1 MKNQIQKL
9 HVDIAPSSAITSTI
23 IAIYL
28 LMLASAFIS
37 SGCTENT
44 DITELNKTS
53 TTKRAAIPQSSFG
66 LWQTCNTKP
75 YYISGTNGIA
85 VLVGGNECTSNY
97 LAAQQ
102 KTGQTA
108 NGMQFYGAFKG
119 GSNAPDGTNEI
130 AAFIADDVNTW
141 HGREMGFVKTLND
154 NALKAYLQGTNV
166 PTVFGLISVND
177 NGYHTYKCQ
186 VSYTDHRNVDFY
198 VDGVYKLTLQN
209 SNIDYWNHWNYMVGT
224 THKTS
229 IWNSTGQQLEMYDMT
244 TY

>member
-1 MKNQIQKL
+1 MKNLIQKL
-9 HVDIAPSSAITSTI
+9 HMGVVQTSITFILT
-23 IAIYL
+23 YL
-28 LMLASAFIS
+28 LMLASAFLF

-44 DITELNKTS
+44 DITDLNKQAPTIQ
-53 TTKRAAIPQSSFG
+53 RAAIPQGSFG

-102 KTGQTA
+102 KTGQTT

-154 NALKAYLQGTNV
+154 NALKAYLQAPDG
-166 PTVFGLISVND
+166 PTVFGLISIND

-209 SNIDYWNHWNYMVGT
+209 SNVDYWNHWNYMVGT

>member
-1 MKNQIQKL
+1 MKNPIQKL
-9 HVDIAPSSAITSTI
+9 HMDIAPAATTVITYLVILAFTFMFTGCADNVDVSDANKRST
-23 IAIYL
+23 
-28 LMLASAFIS
+28 M
-37 SGCTENT
+37 
-44 DITELNKTS
+44 
-53 TTKRAAIPQSSFG
+53 KRAAIPQSSFT
-66 LWQTCNTKP
+66 LWQTCTTKP
-75 YYISGTNGIA
+75 YYIAGTNGIA

-102 KTGQTA
+102 NTGQTT

-119 GSNAPDGTNEI
+119 GSNAPNGTNEI

-141 HGREMGFVKTLND
+141 HGHEMGFVKTLND
-154 NALKAYLQGTNV
+154 NALKAYLQAPNV
-166 PTVFGLISVND
+166 PTVFGLISIND

-209 SNIDYWNHWNYMVGT
+209 SNVDYWNHWNYMVGT

-244 TY
+244 TF